1 MTGPGPATPRVL
13 EALDVSHRFGQL
25 PVLVEVGFHVNDGE
39 SVGVVGPNGAGKT
52 TLLNVL
58 SGVIRPD
65 AGRVC
70 FDGVDVTKLAVDRR
84 CRMGVGRAHQVP
96 RPFGGMTVF
105 ENALVGATNGRAMRR
120 RAAHQCAM
128 EAIDRCR
135 LSPLANRRA
144 ETLGLLD
151 RKRLE
156 LARSLATGPRV
167 LLLDEIGGGLT
178 DAEAVELLDTIRE
191 IRQEG
196 IAIVWIEHLVH
207 VLVQAIDRLVCFDQ
221 GRVLAD
227 GDPQVV
233 MSDPVVIDA
242 YLGSAEL

>member
-1 MTGPGPATPRVL
+1 MTGAGRDGPPVL
-13 EALDVSHRFGQL
+13 EAVGVSHRFGQL
-25 PVLVEVGFHVNDGE
+25 AVLAEVDFHVTSGE
-39 SVGVVGPNGAGKT
+39 AVGVVGPNGAGKT

-58 SGVIRPD
+58 SGALRPD
-65 AGRVC
+65 AGHVR
-70 FDGVDVTKLAVDRR
+70 FAGEDVTRVPIEQR

-105 ENALVGATNGRAMRR
+105 ENVLVGATHGRGMRR
-120 RAAHQCAM
+120 HAAYGCSI
-128 EAIDRCR
+128 EAIDRCQLGR
-135 LSPLANRRA
+135 VANRRA
-144 ETLGLLD
+144 DTLGLLD

-156 LARSLATGPRV
+156 LARSLATGPSV

-178 DAEAVELLDTIRE
+178 DAEALDLLDTIRD
-191 IRQEG
+191 IRHEG
-196 IAIVWIEHLVH
+196 VAIVWIEHLVH

-227 GDPQVV
+227 DEPRVV
-233 MSDPVVIDA
+233 MANPVVIEA